1 MRLLF
6 VYLFARTVPALVLP
20 LPSTTGELSRQVAA
34 ASVRSIEGGHLRLL
48 VTVPHR
54 RVLACA
60 HHLVNV
66 LEEQGMPTRVF
77 LNGVAALNT
86 WSHRS
91 GVLQSRCD
99 VLGLGQVA
107 AADGA
112 LLLVSPCNRP
122 HKQVVT
128 EYIEQTDWKT
138 LQAVQSLL
146 ARAYDRPIIML
157 NADLE
162 ALVLHR
168 HASRPVRPT
177 FMADFVHAY
186 YLATRPPSQSSFLVS
201 ECVAVRRA
209 YPADWE
215 VFASS
220 NVHSSSSQPLETILK
235 RCCKSKPYIAD
246 TLIEEGVNAFAGP
259 SKRGRN
265 NVLKRRLV

>member
-1 MRLLF
+1 
-6 VYLFARTVPALVLP
+6 
-20 LPSTTGELSRQVAA
+20 
-34 ASVRSIEGGHLRLL
+34 
-48 VTVPHR
+48 
-54 RVLACA
+54 
-60 HHLVNV
+60 
-66 LEEQGMPTRVF
+66 MPTRVF

-246 TLIEEGVNAFAGP
+246 TLIEEGVNAFAGAKQARAEQRAEAATRVIVRSVSMTIMHP
-259 SKRGRN
+259 FVGRN
-265 NVLKRRLV
+265 FIGIAILERCKIPCENSFALFYDCGYDGGGSGG